1 MIKSFADKDT
11 ELIYN
16 ETFSKKFP
24 PDVQQKALRKLL
36 MINNADNLNDLRSP
50 PSNRLEK
57 LIGDRK
63 DEYSIRIN
71 DKWRIC
77 FKLEN
82 KNDFCDVQIV
92 DYH

>member
-1 MIKSFADKDT
+1 MIKSFAGKET

-82 KNDFCDVQIV
+82 KNDFCDY
-92 DYH
+92 DRRNFS